1 MSHAQADQGR
11 LDPCVKEPTVSQLG
25 PRQLPTDPAEGTV
38 MAGMLGGRVVTLQ
51 TPPFWGLGRR
61 RHQRLTG
68 QGWKAQELPDWYL
81 WLSVTTA

>member
-1 MSHAQADQGR
+1 
-11 LDPCVKEPTVSQLG
+11 
-25 PRQLPTDPAEGTV
+25 

-68 QGWKAQELPDWYL
+68 QGWEAQELPDWYL